1 MNPQKIKELEQ
12 KIGNLLYRQTVLY
25 NEIKLMESVL
35 DELKK
40 RNNLSSP
47 AENTVKTPT
56 EKPTERP
63 VEKPIERPTET
74 PAEKTTETPVITAPS
89 TPKPQFSLPTI
100 NRPKQPS
107 DLEKIIGESWINK
120 IGILIVIIGVAIG
133 AKYSIENELI
143 SPLTRIILGYMMGIG
158 LLGFGIKL
166 KPKFEDYSAV
176 LVSGSISI
184 FYFITYFAYSFYDLI
199 PQALAFVMMLI
210 FTVFAVFTAIKYN
223 RVVIAHIG
231 LIGAYAVPFL
241 LSSGSG
247 RVEIL
252 FSYMLIINLGI
263 LFISI
268 KRDWKTLHYS
278 AFFFTWLIYN
288 SWFINKFIGSDLQGY
303 EVLGL
308 GFATAFFLIFYGVSL
323 FNNIISKEKLDLIN
337 VVLILLN
344 SFIYFGFGYGIFNN
358 HPTLDIYLGLFT
370 LLNAAIHF
378 AVLYFIRAKKLADTP
393 LFYSSLGMVF
403 TFITIAIP
411 IQLNGSWVTL
421 LWIAQGTILFWLG
434 KTKNIP
440 IYEKISFPILGLS
453 FLSFLEDCY
462 SYYHPINLD
471 INAFWNINFL
481 TGILAI
487 LGYGFVVY
495 LSRKHPEPEI
505 EKHSPFN
512 SIKSFYLPALLILT
526 AYLTFRNEIAYFFDY
541 WYESSSIDME
551 DVTIVSIDGESSDY
565 NSSDNQYNYNINIF
579 KNIYLLVYSLIFF
592 GGMALL
598 NFHKFKNNVL
608 GISAIAIG
616 LLVLFAAQTF
626 GVGELGELRYAYI
639 NGGSNKYFDVSF
651 NYILIRYPLW
661 SSIAFALWAISKNAK
676 SIIENAKFHI
686 FLDAVIY
693 ISILNFL
700 SNELITF
707 MDIAGYQDVFKLG
720 LSILWS
726 VYSLLLVGLGI
737 YQKKKHLRIFALVLF
752 GITLAKL
759 FLYDIS
765 NLSTISKTVV
775 LIVLG
780 LLLLTISF
788 LYNKFKDDIGDETK
802 H

>member
-47 AENTVKTPT
+47 AENTVRTPAET
-56 EKPTERP
+56 P
-63 VEKPIERPTET
+63 VEKPIERPTEA

-199 PQALAFVMMLI
+199 PQALAFVTMLI
-210 FTVFAVFTAIKYN
+210 FTAFGVFTAIKYN

-247 RVEIL
+247 RVDIL

-278 AFFFTWLIYN
+278 AFFFTWLIYG
-288 SWFINKFIGSDLQGY
+288 SWFADKSFYSSLQGY
-303 EVLGL
+303 EALGI

-323 FNNIISKEKLDLIN
+323 FNNIISKEKLDKIN
-337 VVLILLN
+337 IILILLN
-344 SFIYFGFGYGIFNN
+344 SFIYFGFGYGIFNSN
-358 HPTLDIYLGLFT
+358 TKLDTYLGLFT
-370 LLNAAIHF
+370 LFNAVIHF
-378 AVLYFIRAKKLADTP
+378 VVLFFIKSKKLADST
-393 LFYSSLGMVF
+393 LFYSTLGMVF

-411 IQLNGSWVTL
+411 IQLDGSWVTL
-421 LWIAQGTILFWLG
+421 LWIAQGTILFWIG

-440 IYEKISFPILGLS
+440 IYEKISLPILGLS
-453 FLSFLEDCY
+453 FLSLLEDWSFY
-462 SYYHPINLD
+462 RYANNGD
-471 INAFWNINFL
+471 IQAFWNINFL

-495 LSRKHPEPEI
+495 LSRKHAETE
-505 EKHSPFN
+505 ENQKFSPFN
-512 SIKSFYLPALLILT
+512 AIKSFYLPALLVLT
-526 AYLTFRNEIAYFFDY
+526 AYLTFRNEIAYYFNY
-541 WYESSSIDME
+541 WLE
-551 DVTIVSIDGESSDY
+551 
-565 NSSDNQYNYNINIF
+565 NSSLKGKEISEIDDYSLYNYDINVF
-579 KNIYLLVYSLIFF
+579 KNIYLIAYSLVFF
-592 GGMALL
+592 GGLALL
-598 NFHKFKNNVL
+598 NFHKFKNKVL
-608 GISAIAIG
+608 GISAIVIG
-616 LLVLFAAQTF
+616 LLTLLSAQTF
-626 GVGELGELRYAYI
+626 GLEELGELRYAYI
-639 NGGSNKYFDVSF
+639 NGGSNEYFDVNF
-651 NYILIRYPLW
+651 NYILVRYLLW
-661 SSIAFALWAISKNAK
+661 GSVAFALWAIFKNAK
-676 SIIENAKFHI
+676 SIIENTKFHI
-686 FLDAVIY
+686 FLEMVIH

-700 SNELITF
+700 SNELVTW
-707 MDIAGYQDVFKLG
+707 MDIAGYQDIFKLG

-726 VYSLLLVGLGI
+726 VYSLLLVSLGI
-737 YQKKKHLRIFALVLF
+737 YKKKKYLRISALVLF
-752 GITLAKL
+752 GVTLAKL

-780 LLLLTISF
+780 LLLLIISF
-788 LYNKFKDDIGDETK
+788 LYNKFKDKIGDETK

>member
-1 MNPQKIKELEQ
+1 MDPQKINELEQ
-12 KIGNLLYRQTVLY
+12 RIGNLLYRQSVFY
-25 NEIKLMESVL
+25 KEIKQLENEL
-35 DELKK
+35 AELK
-40 RNNLSSP
+40 RQSNFSSVS
-47 AENTVKTPT
+47 AANTVKTPV

-63 VEKPIERPTET
+63 AEKPTERPTEA

-143 SPLTRIILGYMMGIG
+143 SPLTRIILGYLVGIG

-166 KPKFEDYSAV
+166 KPKFEGYSAV

-184 FYFITYFAYSFYDLI
+184 FYFITYFAYSFYNLI
-199 PQALAFVMMLI
+199 PQILAFAMMLI
-210 FTVFAVFTAIKYN
+210 FTVFTVFAAIKYN

-247 RVEIL
+247 RVDIL

-278 AFFFTWLIYN
+278 ALFFTWLIYG
-288 SWFINKFIGSDLQGY
+288 SWFADKSFYSSLQGY
-303 EVLGL
+303 EALGI

-323 FNNIISKEKLDLIN
+323 FNNIISKEKLDKIN
-337 VVLILLN
+337 IILILLN
-344 SFIYFGFGYGIFNN
+344 SFIYFGFGYGIFNSN
-358 HPTLDIYLGLFT
+358 TKLDTYLGLFT
-370 LLNAAIHF
+370 LFNAVIHF
-378 AVLYFIRAKKLADTP
+378 VVLFFIKSKKLADST
-393 LFYSSLGMVF
+393 LFYSTLGMVF

-411 IQLNGSWVTL
+411 IQLDGSWVTL
-421 LWIAQGTILFWLG
+421 LWIAQGTILFWIG

-440 IYEKISFPILGLS
+440 IYEKISLPILGLS
-453 FLSFLEDCY
+453 FLSLLEDWSFY
-462 SYYHPINLD
+462 RYANNGD
-471 INAFWNINFL
+471 IQAFWNINFL

-495 LSRKHPEPEI
+495 LSRKHAETE
-505 EKHSPFN
+505 ENQKFSPFN
-512 SIKSFYLPALLILT
+512 AIKSFYLPALLVLT
-526 AYLTFRNEIAYFFDY
+526 AYLTFRNEIAYYFNY
-541 WYESSSIDME
+541 WLE
-551 DVTIVSIDGESSDY
+551 
-565 NSSDNQYNYNINIF
+565 NSSLKGKEISEIDDYSLYNYDINVF
-579 KNIYLLVYSLIFF
+579 KNIYLLAYSLVFF
-592 GGMALL
+592 GELALL
-598 NFHKFKNNVL
+598 NFHKFKNKVL
-608 GISAIAIG
+608 GISAIVIG
-616 LLVLFAAQTF
+616 LLTLLSAQTF
-626 GVGELGELRYAYI
+626 GLEELGELRYAYI
-639 NGGSNKYFDVSF
+639 NGGSNEYFDVNF
-651 NYILIRYPLW
+651 NYILVRYLLW
-661 SSIAFALWAISKNAK
+661 GSVAFALWAIFKNAK

-686 FLDAVIY
+686 FLEMVIH

-700 SNELITF
+700 SNELVTW
-707 MDIAGYQDVFKLG
+707 MDIAGYQDIFKLG

-726 VYSLLLVGLGI
+726 VYSLLLVSLGI
-737 YQKKKHLRIFALVLF
+737 YKKKKYLRISALVLF
-752 GITLAKL
+752 GVTLAKL

-780 LLLLTISF
+780 LLLLIISF
-788 LYNKFKDDIGDETK
+788 LYNKFKDKISDETK

>member
-1 MNPQKIKELEQ
+1 MDPQKINELEQ
-12 KIGNLLYRQTVLY
+12 RIGNLLYRQSVFY
-25 NEIKLMESVL
+25 KEIKQLENEL
-35 DELKK
+35 AELK
-40 RNNLSSP
+40 RQSNFSSVS
-47 AENTVKTPT
+47 ATNTVKTPV

-63 VEKPIERPTET
+63 AEKPIERPTEA

-100 NRPKQPS
+100 NKPKQPS

-143 SPLTRIILGYMMGIG
+143 SPLTRIILGYLVGIG

-166 KPKFEDYSAV
+166 KPKFEGYSAV

-184 FYFITYFAYSFYDLI
+184 FYFITYFAYSFYNLI
-199 PQALAFVMMLI
+199 PQILAFAMMLI
-210 FTVFAVFTAIKYN
+210 FTVFTVFAAIKYN

-247 RVEIL
+247 RVDIL

-278 AFFFTWLIYN
+278 AFFFTWLIYG
-288 SWFINKFIGSDLQGY
+288 SWFADKSFYSSLQGY
-303 EVLGL
+303 EALGI

-323 FNNIISKEKLDLIN
+323 FNNIISKEKLDKIN
-337 VVLILLN
+337 IILILLN
-344 SFIYFGFGYGIFNN
+344 SFIYFGFGYGIFNSN
-358 HPTLDIYLGLFT
+358 TKLDTYLGLFT
-370 LLNAAIHF
+370 LFNAVIHF
-378 AVLYFIRAKKLADTP
+378 VVLFFIKSKKLADST
-393 LFYSSLGMVF
+393 LFYSTLGMVF

-411 IQLNGSWVTL
+411 IQLDGSWVTL
-421 LWIAQGTILFWLG
+421 LWIAQGTILFWIG

-440 IYEKISFPILGLS
+440 IYEKISLPILGLS
-453 FLSFLEDCY
+453 FLSLLEDWSFY
-462 SYYHPINLD
+462 RYANNGD
-471 INAFWNINFL
+471 IQAFWNINFL

-495 LSRKHPEPEI
+495 LSRKHAETE
-505 EKHSPFN
+505 ENQKFSPFN
-512 SIKSFYLPALLILT
+512 AIKSFYLPALLILT
-526 AYLTFRNEIAYFFDY
+526 AYLTFRNEIVYFFDY
-541 WYESSSIDME
+541 WYESTSLKGKEI
-551 DVTIVSIDGESSDY
+551 GETDEFSL
-565 NSSDNQYNYNINIF
+565 YNYDIEIF

-598 NFHKFKNNVL
+598 NFYKFKNNVL

-626 GVGELGELRYAYI
+626 GVGELGELRYSYI
-639 NGGSNKYFDVSF
+639 NGGSNKYFNVSF

-676 SIIENAKFHI
+676 SIIENIKFHI

>member
-47 AENTVKTPT
+47 AENTVRTPAET
-56 EKPTERP
+56 P
-63 VEKPIERPTET
+63 VEKPIERPTEA

-176 LVSGSISI
+176 LVSGAISI
-184 FYFITYFAYSFYDLI
+184 FYFITYFAYSFYGLI

-247 RVEIL
+247 RADIL

-288 SWFINKFIGSDLQGY
+288 SWFINKFISSDLQGY
-303 EVLGL
+303 EALGL

-411 IQLNGSWVTL
+411 IQLDGSWVTL
-421 LWIAQGTILFWLG
+421 LWIVQGTVLFWIG

-440 IYEKISFPILGLS
+440 IYEKISLPILGLS

-471 INAFWNINFL
+471 NNAFWNINFL

-487 LGYGFVVY
+487 LGYGFAVY

-512 SIKSFYLPALLILT
+512 TIKSFYLPALLILT
-526 AYLTFRNEIAYFFDY
+526 AYLTFRNEIVYFFDY
-541 WYESSSIDME
+541 WYESTSLKGKEISEID
-551 DVTIVSIDGESSDY
+551 DY
-565 NSSDNQYNYNINIF
+565 SLYNYDINVF
-579 KNIYLLVYSLIFF
+579 KNIYLIAYSLVFF
-592 GGMALL
+592 GGLALL
-598 NFHKFKNNVL
+598 NFHKFKNKVL
-608 GISAIAIG
+608 GISAIVIG
-616 LLVLFAAQTF
+616 LLTLLSAQTF
-626 GVGELGELRYAYI
+626 GLEELGELRYAYI
-639 NGGSNKYFDVSF
+639 NGGSNKYFDVNF
-651 NYILIRYPLW
+651 NYILVRYLLW
-661 SSIAFALWAISKNAK
+661 GSVAFALWAIFKNTK
-676 SIIENAKFHI
+676 SIIENTKLHI
-686 FLDAVIY
+686 FLEMVIH

-700 SNELITF
+700 SNELVTW
-707 MDIAGYQDVFKLG
+707 MDIAGYQDIFKLG

-726 VYSLLLVGLGI
+726 VYSLLLVSLGI
-737 YQKKKHLRIFALVLF
+737 YKKKKYLRISALVLF
-752 GITLAKL
+752 GVTLAKL

-780 LLLLTISF
+780 LLLLIISF
-788 LYNKFKDDIGDETK
+788 LYNKFKDKISDETK

>member
-1 MNPQKIKELEQ
+1 MDPQKINELEQ
-12 KIGNLLYRQTVLY
+12 RIGNLLYRQSVFY
-25 NEIKLMESVL
+25 KEIKQLENEL
-35 DELKK
+35 AELK
-40 RNNLSSP
+40 RQSNFSSVS
-47 AENTVKTPT
+47 AANTVKTPV

-63 VEKPIERPTET
+63 AEKPTERPTEA

-143 SPLTRIILGYMMGIG
+143 SPLTRIILGYLVGIG

-166 KPKFEDYSAV
+166 KPKFEGYSAV

-184 FYFITYFAYSFYDLI
+184 FYFITYFAYSFYNLI
-199 PQALAFVMMLI
+199 PQILAFAMMLI
-210 FTVFAVFTAIKYN
+210 FTVFTVFAAIKYN

-247 RVEIL
+247 RVDIL

-278 AFFFTWLIYN
+278 AFFFTWLIYG
-288 SWFINKFIGSDLQGY
+288 SWFADKSFYSSLQGY
-303 EVLGL
+303 EALGI

-323 FNNIISKEKLDLIN
+323 FNNIISKEKLDKIN
-337 VVLILLN
+337 IILILLN
-344 SFIYFGFGYGIFNN
+344 SFIYFGFGYGIFNSN
-358 HPTLDIYLGLFT
+358 TKLDTYLGLFT
-370 LLNAAIHF
+370 LFNAVIHF
-378 AVLYFIRAKKLADTP
+378 VVLFFIKSKKLADST
-393 LFYSSLGMVF
+393 LFYSTLGMVF

-411 IQLNGSWVTL
+411 IQLDGSWVTL
-421 LWIAQGTILFWLG
+421 LWIAQGIILFWIG

-440 IYEKISFPILGLS
+440 IYEKISLPILGLS
-453 FLSFLEDCY
+453 FLSLLEDW
-462 SYYHPINLD
+462 SFYHYVNNLD
-471 INAFWNINFL
+471 IHAFWNINFL

-495 LSRKHPEPEI
+495 LSRKHAETE
-505 EKHSPFN
+505 ENQKFSPFN
-512 SIKSFYLPALLILT
+512 AIKSFYLPALLVLT
-526 AYLTFRNEIAYFFDY
+526 AYLTFRNEIAYYFNY
-541 WYESSSIDME
+541 WLE
-551 DVTIVSIDGESSDY
+551 
-565 NSSDNQYNYNINIF
+565 NSSLKGKEISEIDDYSLYNYDINIF
-579 KNIYLLVYSLIFF
+579 KNIYLLAYSLVFF
-592 GGMALL
+592 GELALL
-598 NFHKFKNNVL
+598 NFHKFKNKVL
-608 GISAIAIG
+608 GISAIVIG
-616 LLVLFAAQTF
+616 LLTLLSAQTF
-626 GVGELGELRYAYI
+626 GLEELGELRYAYI
-639 NGGSNKYFDVSF
+639 NGGSNEYFDVNF
-651 NYILIRYPLW
+651 NYILVRYLLW
-661 SSIAFALWAISKNAK
+661 GSVAFALWAIFKNTK
-676 SIIENAKFHI
+676 SIIENIKFHI
-686 FLDAVIY
+686 FLEMVIH

-700 SNELITF
+700 SNELVTW
-707 MDIAGYQDVFKLG
+707 MDIAGYQDIFKLG

-726 VYSLLLVGLGI
+726 VYSLLLVSLGI
-737 YQKKKHLRIFALVLF
+737 YKKKKYLRISALVLF
-752 GITLAKL
+752 GVTLAKL

-780 LLLLTISF
+780 LLLLIISF
-788 LYNKFKDDIGDETK
+788 LYNKFKDKIGDETK

>member
-1 MNPQKIKELEQ
+1 MDPQKINELEQ
-12 KIGNLLYRQTVLY
+12 RIGNLLYRQSVFY
-25 NEIKLMESVL
+25 KEIKQLENEL
-35 DELKK
+35 AELK
-40 RNNLSSP
+40 RQSNFSSVS
-47 AENTVKTPT
+47 AVNTVKTPA
-56 EKPTERP
+56 
-63 VEKPIERPTET
+63 EKPIERPTEA

-143 SPLTRIILGYMMGIG
+143 SPLTRIILGYMVGIG

-166 KPKFEDYSAV
+166 KPKFEGYSAV

-184 FYFITYFAYSFYDLI
+184 FYFITYFAYSFYNLI
-199 PQALAFVMMLI
+199 PQILAFAMMLI
-210 FTVFAVFTAIKYN
+210 FTVFTVFAAIKYN

-247 RVEIL
+247 RVDIL

-278 AFFFTWLIYN
+278 AFFFTWLIYG
-288 SWFINKFIGSDLQGY
+288 SWFADKSFYSSLQGY
-303 EVLGL
+303 EALGI

-323 FNNIISKEKLDLIN
+323 FNNIISKEKLDKIN
-337 VVLILLN
+337 IILILLN
-344 SFIYFGFGYGIFNN
+344 SFIYFGFGYGIFNSN
-358 HPTLDIYLGLFT
+358 TKLDTYLGLFT
-370 LLNAAIHF
+370 LFNAVIHF
-378 AVLYFIRAKKLADTP
+378 VVLFFIKSKKLADST
-393 LFYSSLGMVF
+393 LFYSTLGMVF

-411 IQLNGSWVTL
+411 IQLDGSWVTL
-421 LWIAQGTILFWLG
+421 LWIAQGTILFWIG

-440 IYEKISFPILGLS
+440 IYEKISLPILGLS
-453 FLSFLEDCY
+453 FLSLLEDWSFY
-462 SYYHPINLD
+462 RYANNGD
-471 INAFWNINFL
+471 IQAFWNINFL

-495 LSRKHPEPEI
+495 LSRKHAETE
-505 EKHSPFN
+505 ENQKFSPFN
-512 SIKSFYLPALLILT
+512 AIKSFYLPALLVLT
-526 AYLTFRNEIAYFFDY
+526 AYLTFRNEIAYYFNY
-541 WYESSSIDME
+541 WLE
-551 DVTIVSIDGESSDY
+551 
-565 NSSDNQYNYNINIF
+565 NSSLKGKEISEIDEYSLYNYDINVF
-579 KNIYLLVYSLIFF
+579 KNIYLIAYSLVFF
-592 GGMALL
+592 GGLALL
-598 NFHKFKNNVL
+598 NFHKFKNKVL
-608 GISAIAIG
+608 GISAIVIG
-616 LLVLFAAQTF
+616 LLTLLSAQTF
-626 GVGELGELRYAYI
+626 GLEELGELRYAYI
-639 NGGSNKYFDVSF
+639 NGGSNEYFDVNF
-651 NYILIRYPLW
+651 NYILVRYLLW
-661 SSIAFALWAISKNAK
+661 GSVAFALWAIFKNTK
-676 SIIENAKFHI
+676 SIIENTKFHI
-686 FLDAVIY
+686 FLEMVIH

-700 SNELITF
+700 SNELVTW
-707 MDIAGYQDVFKLG
+707 MDIAGYQDIFKLG

-726 VYSLLLVGLGI
+726 VYSLLLVSLGI
-737 YQKKKHLRIFALVLF
+737 YKKKKYLRISALVLF
-752 GITLAKL
+752 GVTLAKL

-780 LLLLTISF
+780 LLLLIISF
-788 LYNKFKDDIGDETK
+788 LYNKFKDKISDETK

>member
-1 MNPQKIKELEQ
+1 MDPQKINELEQ
-12 KIGNLLYRQTVLY
+12 RIGNLLYRQSVFY
-25 NEIKLMESVL
+25 KEIKQLENEL
-35 DELKK
+35 AELK
-40 RNNLSSP
+40 RQSNFSSVS
-47 AENTVKTPT
+47 ATNTVKTPA
-56 EKPTERP
+56 
-63 VEKPIERPTET
+63 EKPIERPTET

-143 SPLTRIILGYMMGIG
+143 SPLTRIILGYLMGIG

-166 KPKFEDYSAV
+166 KPKFEGYSAV
-176 LVSGSISI
+176 LVSGAISI

-210 FTVFAVFTAIKYN
+210 FTAFGVFTAIKYK

-247 RVEIL
+247 RVDIL

-268 KRDWKTLHYS
+268 KKDWKTLHYS
-278 AFFFTWLIYN
+278 AFFFTWLIYG
-288 SWFINKFIGSDLQGY
+288 SWFADKSFYSSLQGY
-303 EVLGL
+303 EALGI

-323 FNNIISKEKLDLIN
+323 FNNIISKEKLDKIN
-337 VVLILLN
+337 IILILLN
-344 SFIYFGFGYGIFNN
+344 SFIYFGFGYGIFNSN
-358 HPTLDIYLGLFT
+358 TKLDTYLGLFT
-370 LLNAAIHF
+370 LFNAVIHF
-378 AVLYFIRAKKLADTP
+378 VVLFFIKSKKLADST
-393 LFYSSLGMVF
+393 LFYSTLGMVF

-411 IQLNGSWVTL
+411 IQLDGSWVTL
-421 LWIAQGTILFWLG
+421 LWIAQGTILFWIG

-440 IYEKISFPILGLS
+440 IYEKISLPILGLS
-453 FLSFLEDCY
+453 FLSLLEDWSFY
-462 SYYHPINLD
+462 RYANNGD
-471 INAFWNINFL
+471 IQAFWNINFL

-495 LSRKHPEPEI
+495 LSRKHAETE
-505 EKHSPFN
+505 ENQKFSPFN
-512 SIKSFYLPALLILT
+512 AIKSFYLPALLVLT
-526 AYLTFRNEIAYFFDY
+526 AYITFRNEIAYYFNY
-541 WYESSSIDME
+541 WLE
-551 DVTIVSIDGESSDY
+551 
-565 NSSDNQYNYNINIF
+565 NSSLKGKEISEIDDYSLYNYDINVF
-579 KNIYLLVYSLIFF
+579 KNIYLIAYSLVFF
-592 GGMALL
+592 GGLALL
-598 NFHKFKNNVL
+598 NFHKFKNKVL
-608 GISAIAIG
+608 GISAIVIG
-616 LLVLFAAQTF
+616 LLTLLSAQTF
-626 GVGELGELRYAYI
+626 GLEELGELRYAYI
-639 NGGSNKYFDVSF
+639 NGGSNEYFDVNF
-651 NYILIRYPLW
+651 NYILVRYLLW
-661 SSIAFALWAISKNAK
+661 GSVAFALWAIFKNTK
-676 SIIENAKFHI
+676 SIIENTKFHI
-686 FLDAVIY
+686 FLEMVIH

-700 SNELITF
+700 SNELVTW
-707 MDIAGYQDVFKLG
+707 MDIAGYQDIFKLG

-726 VYSLLLVGLGI
+726 VYSLLLVSLGI
-737 YQKKKHLRIFALVLF
+737 YKKKKYLRISALVLF
-752 GITLAKL
+752 GVTLAKL

-780 LLLLTISF
+780 LLLLIISF
-788 LYNKFKDDIGDETK
+788 LYNKFKDKISDETK

>member
-1 MNPQKIKELEQ
+1 MDPQKINELEQ
-12 KIGNLLYRQTVLY
+12 RIGNLLYRQSVFY
-25 NEIKLMESVL
+25 KEIKQLENEL
-35 DELKK
+35 AELK
-40 RNNLSSP
+40 RQSNFSSVS
-47 AENTVKTPT
+47 ATNTVKTPA

-143 SPLTRIILGYMMGIG
+143 SPLTRIILGYLVGIG

-166 KPKFEDYSAV
+166 KPKFEGYSAV

-184 FYFITYFAYSFYDLI
+184 FYFITYFAYSFYNLI
-199 PQALAFVMMLI
+199 PQILAFVMMLI
-210 FTVFAVFTAIKYN
+210 FTVFTVFAAIKYN

-247 RVEIL
+247 RVDIL

-278 AFFFTWLIYN
+278 AFFFTWLIYG
-288 SWFINKFIGSDLQGY
+288 SWFADKSFYSSLQGY
-303 EVLGL
+303 EALGI

-323 FNNIISKEKLDLIN
+323 FNNIISKEKLDKIN
-337 VVLILLN
+337 IILILLN
-344 SFIYFGFGYGIFNN
+344 SFIYFGFGYGIFNSN
-358 HPTLDIYLGLFT
+358 TKLDTYLGLFT
-370 LLNAAIHF
+370 LFNAVIHF
-378 AVLYFIRAKKLADTP
+378 VVLFFIKSKKLADST
-393 LFYSSLGMVF
+393 LFYSTLGMVF

-411 IQLNGSWVTL
+411 IQLDGSWVTL
-421 LWIAQGTILFWLG
+421 LWIAQGTILFWIG

-440 IYEKISFPILGLS
+440 IYEKISLPILGLS
-453 FLSFLEDCY
+453 FLSLLEDWSFY
-462 SYYHPINLD
+462 RYANNGD
-471 INAFWNINFL
+471 IQAFWNINFL

-495 LSRKHPEPEI
+495 LSRNHAETEENQKF
-505 EKHSPFN
+505 SPFN
-512 SIKSFYLPALLILT
+512 AIKSFYLPALLILT
-526 AYLTFRNEIAYFFDY
+526 AYLTFRNEIACYFNY
-541 WYESSSIDME
+541 WLE
-551 DVTIVSIDGESSDY
+551 
-565 NSSDNQYNYNINIF
+565 NSSLKGKEISEIDEYSLYNYDINVF
-579 KNIYLLVYSLIFF
+579 KNIYLLAYSLVFF

-598 NFHKFKNNVL
+598 NFHKFKNKVL
-608 GISAIAIG
+608 GISAIVIG
-616 LLVLFAAQTF
+616 LLTLLSAQTF
-626 GVGELGELRYAYI
+626 GLEELGELRYAYI
-639 NGGSNKYFDVSF
+639 NGGSNEYFDVNF
-651 NYILIRYPLW
+651 NYILVRYLLW
-661 SSIAFALWAISKNAK
+661 GSVAFALWAIFKNTK
-676 SIIENAKFHI
+676 SIIENIKFHI
-686 FLDAVIY
+686 FLEMVIH

-700 SNELITF
+700 SNELVTW
-707 MDIAGYQDVFKLG
+707 MDIAGYQDIFKLG

-726 VYSLLLVGLGI
+726 VYSLLLVSLGI
-737 YQKKKHLRIFALVLF
+737 YKKKKYLRISALVLF
-752 GITLAKL
+752 GVTLAKL

-780 LLLLTISF
+780 LLLLIISF
-788 LYNKFKDDIGDETK
+788 LYNKFKDKIGDETK

>member
-1 MNPQKIKELEQ
+1 MNPQKINELEQ

-40 RNNLSSP
+40 QNNLSSP
-47 AENTVKTPT
+47 TANTVKTPV
-56 EKPTERP
+56 EKP
-63 VEKPIERPTET
+63 VEKPTET
-74 PAEKTTETPVITAPS
+74 PAEKPTEKPVITAP
-89 TPKPQFSLPTI
+89 TAPKPQFPAPKTNL
-100 NRPKQPS
+100 PKQPS

-120 IGILIVIIGVAIG
+120 IGILIVVIGVAIG

-143 SPLTRIILGYMMGIG
+143 SPLTRIILGYLVGIG

-166 KPKFEDYSAV
+166 KPKFEGYSAV
-176 LVSGSISI
+176 LVSGAISI

-210 FTVFAVFTAIKYN
+210 FTAFTVFTAIKYN

-247 RVEIL
+247 RVDIL

-268 KRDWKTLHYS
+268 KKDWKSLHYS
-278 AFFFTWLIYN
+278 AFFFTWMIYG
-288 SWFINKFIGSDLQGY
+288 SWFADKSFDSGLQGY
-303 EVLGL
+303 EALGI
-308 GFATAFFLIFYGVSL
+308 GFATAFFLVFYGVSL
-323 FNNIISKEKLDLIN
+323 FNNIISKEKLDKVNII
-337 VVLILLN
+337 LILLN
-344 SFIYFGFGYGIFNN
+344 SFIYFGFGFGIFNG
-358 HPTLDIYLGLFT
+358 HSILDSYLGLFT
-370 LLNAAIHF
+370 LFNAAIHF
-378 AVLYFIRAKKLADTP
+378 AVLFFIKSKKLADST
-393 LFYSSLGMVF
+393 LFYSTLAMVF

-411 IQLNGSWVTL
+411 IQLDGNWVTL
-421 LWIAQGTILFWLG
+421 MWTAQGTILFWLG
-434 KTKNIP
+434 KTKKIS
-440 IYEKISFPILGLS
+440 IYEKISLPILGLA
-453 FLSFLEDCY
+453 FLSFLEDWSRY
-462 SYYHPINLD
+462 RYAVDLD
-471 INAFWNINFL
+471 IHAFWNINFL
-481 TGILAI
+481 TGVFAV
-487 LGYGFVVY
+487 LGYGFTVY
-495 LSRKHPEPEI
+495 LSIKHPDAEI
-505 EKHSPFN
+505 EKNSPFN
-512 SIKSFYLPALLILT
+512 TIKSFYLPVLLVLT
-526 AYLTFRNEIAYFFDY
+526 AYLTFRNEIVYFFDY
-541 WYESSSIDME
+541 WYESTSLKGKEI
-551 DVTIVSIDGESSDY
+551 GETDEFSL
-565 NSSDNQYNYNINIF
+565 YNYDIEIF

-598 NFHKFKNNVL
+598 NFYKFKNNVL

-626 GVGELGELRYAYI
+626 GVGELGELRYSYI

-661 SSIAFALWAISKNAK
+661 SSIAFTLWAIFKNAK
-676 SIIENAKFHI
+676 TQLENTKFHI
-686 FLDAVIY
+686 FLEVVIH

-700 SNELITF
+700 SNELVTW
-707 MDIAGYQDVFKLG
+707 MDLAGYQDVFKLG

-737 YQKKKHLRIFALVLF
+737 FQKKKHLRIFALVLF

-765 NLSTISKTVV
+765 NLSTISKTIV
-775 LIVLG
+775 LIILG
-780 LLLLTISF
+780 LLLLIISF
-788 LYNKFKDDIGDETK
+788 LYNKFKDKIGDETK
-802 H
+802 N

>member
-1 MNPQKIKELEQ
+1 MDPQKINELEQ
-12 KIGNLLYRQTVLY
+12 RIGNLLYRQSVFY
-25 NEIKLMESVL
+25 KEIKQLENEL
-35 DELKK
+35 AELK
-40 RNNLSSP
+40 RQSNFSSVS
-47 AENTVKTPT
+47 AANTVKTPV

-63 VEKPIERPTET
+63 AEKPTERPTEA

-143 SPLTRIILGYMMGIG
+143 SPLTRIILGYLVGIG

-166 KPKFEDYSAV
+166 KPKFEGYSAV

-184 FYFITYFAYSFYDLI
+184 FYFITYFAYSFYNLI
-199 PQALAFVMMLI
+199 PQILAFVIMLI
-210 FTVFAVFTAIKYN
+210 FTVFTVFAAIKYN

-247 RVEIL
+247 RVDIL

-278 AFFFTWLIYN
+278 AFFFTWLIYG
-288 SWFINKFIGSDLQGY
+288 SWFADKSFYSSLQGY
-303 EVLGL
+303 EALGI

-323 FNNIISKEKLDLIN
+323 FNNIISKEKLDKIN
-337 VVLILLN
+337 IILILLN
-344 SFIYFGFGYGIFNN
+344 SFIYFGFGYGIFNSN
-358 HPTLDIYLGLFT
+358 TKLDTYLGLFT
-370 LLNAAIHF
+370 LFNAVIHF
-378 AVLYFIRAKKLADTP
+378 VVLFFIKSKKLADST
-393 LFYSSLGMVF
+393 LFYSTLGMVF

-411 IQLNGSWVTL
+411 IQLDGSCVTL
-421 LWIAQGTILFWLG
+421 LWIAQVTILFWIG

-440 IYEKISFPILGLS
+440 IYEKISLPILGLS
-453 FLSFLEDCY
+453 FLSLLEDWSFY
-462 SYYHPINLD
+462 RYANNGD
-471 INAFWNINFL
+471 IQAFWNINFL

-495 LSRKHPEPEI
+495 LSRKHAETE
-505 EKHSPFN
+505 ENQKFSPFN
-512 SIKSFYLPALLILT
+512 AIKSFYLPALLVLT
-526 AYLTFRNEIAYFFDY
+526 AYLTFRNEIAYYFNY
-541 WYESSSIDME
+541 WYESSSLKGKEISEID
-551 DVTIVSIDGESSDY
+551 DY
-565 NSSDNQYNYNINIF
+565 SLYNYDINVF
-579 KNIYLLVYSLIFF
+579 KNIYLIAYSLVFF
-592 GGMALL
+592 GGLALL
-598 NFHKFKNNVL
+598 NFHKFKNKVL
-608 GISAIAIG
+608 GISAIVIG
-616 LLVLFAAQTF
+616 LLTLLSAQTF
-626 GVGELGELRYAYI
+626 GLEELGELRYAYI
-639 NGGSNKYFDVSF
+639 NGGSNEYFDVNF
-651 NYILIRYPLW
+651 NYILVRYLLW
-661 SSIAFALWAISKNAK
+661 GSVAFALWAIFKNTK
-676 SIIENAKFHI
+676 SIIENTKFHI
-686 FLDAVIY
+686 FLEMVIH

-700 SNELITF
+700 SNELVTW
-707 MDIAGYQDVFKLG
+707 MDIAGYQDIFKLG

-726 VYSLLLVGLGI
+726 VYSLLLVSLGI
-737 YQKKKHLRIFALVLF
+737 YKKKKYLRISALVLF
-752 GITLAKL
+752 GVTLAKL

-780 LLLLTISF
+780 LLLLIISF
-788 LYNKFKDDIGDETK
+788 LYNKFKDKIGDETK

>member
-1 MNPQKIKELEQ
+1 MDPQKINELEQ
-12 KIGNLLYRQTVLY
+12 RIGNLLYRQSVFY
-25 NEIKLMESVL
+25 KEIKQLENEL
-35 DELKK
+35 AELK
-40 RNNLSSP
+40 RQSNFSSVS
-47 AENTVKTPT
+47 ATNTVKTPV

-63 VEKPIERPTET
+63 AEKPIERPTEA

-143 SPLTRIILGYMMGIG
+143 SPLTRIILGYLVGIG

-166 KPKFEDYSAV
+166 KPKFEGYSAV

-184 FYFITYFAYSFYDLI
+184 FYFITYFAYSFYNLI
-199 PQALAFVMMLI
+199 PQVLAFAMMLI
-210 FTVFAVFTAIKYN
+210 FTVFTVFAAIKYN

-247 RVEIL
+247 RVDIL

-278 AFFFTWLIYN
+278 AFFFTWLIYG
-288 SWFINKFIGSDLQGY
+288 SWFADKSFYSSLQGY
-303 EVLGL
+303 EALGT

-323 FNNIISKEKLDLIN
+323 FNNIISKEKLDKIN
-337 VVLILLN
+337 IILILLN
-344 SFIYFGFGYGIFNN
+344 SFIYFGFGYGIFNSN
-358 HPTLDIYLGLFT
+358 TKLDTYLGLFT
-370 LLNAAIHF
+370 LFNAVIHF
-378 AVLYFIRAKKLADTP
+378 VVLFFIKSKKLADST
-393 LFYSSLGMVF
+393 LFYSTLGMVF

-411 IQLNGSWVTL
+411 IQLDGSWVTL
-421 LWIAQGTILFWLG
+421 LWIAQGTILFWIG

-440 IYEKISFPILGLS
+440 IYEKISLPILGLS
-453 FLSFLEDCY
+453 FLSLLEDWSFY
-462 SYYHPINLD
+462 RYANNGD
-471 INAFWNINFL
+471 IQAFWNINFL

-495 LSRKHPEPEI
+495 LSRKHAETE
-505 EKHSPFN
+505 ENQKFSPFN
-512 SIKSFYLPALLILT
+512 AIKSFYLPALLILT
-526 AYLTFRNEIAYFFDY
+526 AYLTFRNEIAYYFNY
-541 WYESSSIDME
+541 WLE
-551 DVTIVSIDGESSDY
+551 
-565 NSSDNQYNYNINIF
+565 NSSLKGKEISEIDDYSLYNYDINVF
-579 KNIYLLVYSLIFF
+579 KNIYLIAYSLVFF
-592 GGMALL
+592 GGLALL
-598 NFHKFKNNVL
+598 NFHKFKNKVL
-608 GISAIAIG
+608 GISAIVIG
-616 LLVLFAAQTF
+616 LLTLLSAQTF
-626 GVGELGELRYAYI
+626 GLEELGELRYAYI
-639 NGGSNKYFDVSF
+639 NGGSNEYFDVNF
-651 NYILIRYPLW
+651 NYILVRYLLW
-661 SSIAFALWAISKNAK
+661 GSVAFALWAIFKNTK

-686 FLDAVIY
+686 FLEMVIH

-700 SNELITF
+700 SNELVTW
-707 MDIAGYQDVFKLG
+707 MDIAGYQDIFKLG

-737 YQKKKHLRIFALVLF
+737 YKKKKYLRISALVLF
-752 GITLAKL
+752 GVTLAKL

-780 LLLLTISF
+780 LLLLIISF
-788 LYNKFKDDIGDETK
+788 LYNKFKDKIGDETK

>member
-1 MNPQKIKELEQ
+1 MDPQKINELEQ
-12 KIGNLLYRQTVLY
+12 RIGNLLYRQSVFY
-25 NEIKLMESVL
+25 KEIKQLENEL
-35 DELKK
+35 AELK
-40 RNNLSSP
+40 RQSNFSSVS
-47 AENTVKTPT
+47 AANTVKTPV

-63 VEKPIERPTET
+63 AEKPTERPTEA

-143 SPLTRIILGYMMGIG
+143 SPLTRIILGYLVGIG

-166 KPKFEDYSAV
+166 KPKFEGYSAV

-184 FYFITYFAYSFYDLI
+184 FYFITYFAYSFYNLI
-199 PQALAFVMMLI
+199 PQVLAFVMMLI
-210 FTVFAVFTAIKYN
+210 FTVFTVFAAIKYN

-247 RVEIL
+247 RVDIL

-278 AFFFTWLIYN
+278 AFFFTWLIYG
-288 SWFINKFIGSDLQGY
+288 SWFADKSFYSSLQGY
-303 EVLGL
+303 EALGI

-323 FNNIISKEKLDLIN
+323 FNNIISKEKLDKIN
-337 VVLILLN
+337 IILILLN
-344 SFIYFGFGYGIFNN
+344 SFIYFGFGYGIFNSN
-358 HPTLDIYLGLFT
+358 TKLDTYLGLFT
-370 LLNAAIHF
+370 LFNAVIHF
-378 AVLYFIRAKKLADTP
+378 VVLFFIKSKKLADST
-393 LFYSSLGMVF
+393 LFYSTLGMVF

-411 IQLNGSWVTL
+411 IQLDGSWVTL
-421 LWIAQGTILFWLG
+421 LWIAQGTILFWIG

-440 IYEKISFPILGLS
+440 IYEKISLPILGLS
-453 FLSFLEDCY
+453 FFSLLEDWRF
-462 SYYHPINLD
+462 YHYVNNLD
-471 INAFWNINFL
+471 VHAFWNINFL

-487 LGYGFVVY
+487 LGYGFVVS
-495 LSRKHPEPEI
+495 LSRKHAETE
-505 EKHSPFN
+505 ENQKFSPFN
-512 SIKSFYLPALLILT
+512 AIKSFYLPALLVLT
-526 AYLTFRNEIAYFFDY
+526 AYLTFRNEIAYYFNY
-541 WYESSSIDME
+541 WLE
-551 DVTIVSIDGESSDY
+551 
-565 NSSDNQYNYNINIF
+565 NSSLKGKEISEIDDYSLYNYDINVF
-579 KNIYLLVYSLIFF
+579 KNIYLIAYSLVFF
-592 GGMALL
+592 GGLALL
-598 NFHKFKNNVL
+598 NFHKFKNKVL
-608 GISAIAIG
+608 GISAIVIG
-616 LLVLFAAQTF
+616 LLTLLSAQTF
-626 GVGELGELRYAYI
+626 GLEELGELRYAYI
-639 NGGSNKYFDVSF
+639 NGGSNEYFDVNF
-651 NYILIRYPLW
+651 NYILVRYLLW
-661 SSIAFALWAISKNAK
+661 GSVAFALWAIFKNTK
-676 SIIENAKFHI
+676 SIIENTKFHI
-686 FLDAVIY
+686 FLEMVIH

-700 SNELITF
+700 SNELVTW
-707 MDIAGYQDVFKLG
+707 MDIAGYQDIFKLG

-726 VYSLLLVGLGI
+726 VYSLLLVSLGI
-737 YQKKKHLRIFALVLF
+737 YKKKKYLRISALVLF
-752 GITLAKL
+752 GVTLAKL

-765 NLSTISKTVV
+765 NLSTISKTIV

-780 LLLLTISF
+780 LLLLIISF
-788 LYNKFKDDIGDETK
+788 LYNKFKDKIGDETK

>member
-1 MNPQKIKELEQ
+1 MDPQKINELEQ
-12 KIGNLLYRQTVLY
+12 RIGNLLYRQSVFY
-25 NEIKLMESVL
+25 KEIKQLENEL
-35 DELKK
+35 AELK
-40 RNNLSSP
+40 RQSNFSSVS
-47 AENTVKTPT
+47 AANTVKTPA

-143 SPLTRIILGYMMGIG
+143 SPLTRIILGYLVGIG

-166 KPKFEDYSAV
+166 KPKFEGYSAV

-184 FYFITYFAYSFYDLI
+184 FYFITYFAYSFYNLI
-199 PQALAFVMMLI
+199 PQILAFAMMLI
-210 FTVFAVFTAIKYN
+210 FTVFTVFAAIKYN

-247 RVEIL
+247 RVDIL

-278 AFFFTWLIYN
+278 AFFFTWLIYG
-288 SWFINKFIGSDLQGY
+288 SWFADKSFYSSLQGY
-303 EVLGL
+303 EALGI

-323 FNNIISKEKLDLIN
+323 FNNIISKEKLDKIN
-337 VVLILLN
+337 IILILLN
-344 SFIYFGFGYGIFNN
+344 SFIYFGFGYGIFNSN
-358 HPTLDIYLGLFT
+358 TKLDTYLGLFT
-370 LLNAAIHF
+370 LFNAVIHF
-378 AVLYFIRAKKLADTP
+378 VVLFFIKSKKLADST
-393 LFYSSLGMVF
+393 LFYSTLGMVF

-411 IQLNGSWVTL
+411 IQLDGSWVTL
-421 LWIAQGTILFWLG
+421 LWIAQGTILFWIG

-440 IYEKISFPILGLS
+440 IYEKISLPILGLS
-453 FLSFLEDCY
+453 FLSLLEDWSFY
-462 SYYHPINLD
+462 RYANNGD
-471 INAFWNINFL
+471 IQAFWNINFL

-495 LSRKHPEPEI
+495 LSRKHDETE
-505 EKHSPFN
+505 ENQKFSPFN
-512 SIKSFYLPALLILT
+512 AIKSFYLPALLVLT
-526 AYLTFRNEIAYFFDY
+526 AYLTFRNEIAYYFNY
-541 WYESSSIDME
+541 WLE
-551 DVTIVSIDGESSDY
+551 
-565 NSSDNQYNYNINIF
+565 NSSLKGKEISEIDEYSLYNYDINVF
-579 KNIYLLVYSLIFF
+579 KNIYLIAYSLVFF
-592 GGMALL
+592 GGLALL
-598 NFHKFKNNVL
+598 NFHKFKNKVL
-608 GISAIAIG
+608 GISAIVIG
-616 LLVLFAAQTF
+616 LLTLLSAQTF
-626 GVGELGELRYAYI
+626 GLEELGELRYAYI
-639 NGGSNKYFDVSF
+639 NGGSNEYFDVNF
-651 NYILIRYPLW
+651 NYILVRYLLW
-661 SSIAFALWAISKNAK
+661 GSVAFALWAIFKNTK
-676 SIIENAKFHI
+676 SIIENTKFHI
-686 FLDAVIY
+686 FLEMVIH

-700 SNELITF
+700 SNELVTW
-707 MDIAGYQDVFKLG
+707 MDIAGYQDIFKLG

-726 VYSLLLVGLGI
+726 VYSLLLVSLGI
-737 YQKKKHLRIFALVLF
+737 YQKKKYLRISALVLF
-752 GITLAKL
+752 GVTLAKL

-780 LLLLTISF
+780 LLLLIISF
-788 LYNKFKDDIGDETK
+788 LYNKFKDKISDETK

>member
-1 MNPQKIKELEQ
+1 MDPQKINELEQ
-12 KIGNLLYRQTVLY
+12 RIGNLLYRQSVFY
-25 NEIKLMESVL
+25 KEIKQLENEL
-35 DELKK
+35 AELK
-40 RNNLSSP
+40 RQSNFSSVS
-47 AENTVKTPT
+47 ATNTVKTPV

-63 VEKPIERPTET
+63 AEKPIERPTEA
-74 PAEKTTETPVITAPS
+74 PSEKTTETPVITAPS

-143 SPLTRIILGYMMGIG
+143 SPLTRIILGYLVGIG

-166 KPKFEDYSAV
+166 KPKFEGYSAV

-184 FYFITYFAYSFYDLI
+184 FYFITYFAYSFYNLI
-199 PQALAFVMMLI
+199 PQVLAFAMMLI
-210 FTVFAVFTAIKYN
+210 FTVFTVFAAIKYN

-247 RVEIL
+247 RVDIL

-278 AFFFTWLIYN
+278 AFFFTWLIYG
-288 SWFINKFIGSDLQGY
+288 SWFADKSFYSSLQGY
-303 EVLGL
+303 EALGI

-323 FNNIISKEKLDLIN
+323 FNNFISKEKLDKIN
-337 VVLILLN
+337 IILILLN
-344 SFIYFGFGYGIFNN
+344 SFIYFGFGYGIFNSN
-358 HPTLDIYLGLFT
+358 TKLDTYLGLFT
-370 LLNAAIHF
+370 LFNAVIHF
-378 AVLYFIRAKKLADTP
+378 VVLFFIKSKKLADST
-393 LFYSSLGMVF
+393 LFYSTLGMVF

-411 IQLNGSWVTL
+411 IQLDGSWVTL
-421 LWIAQGTILFWLG
+421 LWIAQGTILFWIG

-440 IYEKISFPILGLS
+440 IYEKISLPILGLS
-453 FLSFLEDCY
+453 FLSLLEDWRF
-462 SYYHPINLD
+462 YHYVNDLD
-471 INAFWNINFL
+471 VYAFWNINFL

-495 LSRKHPEPEI
+495 LSRKHTETE
-505 EKHSPFN
+505 ENQKFSPFN
-512 SIKSFYLPALLILT
+512 AIKSFYLPALLILT
-526 AYLTFRNEIAYFFDY
+526 VYLTFRNEIAYYFDY
-541 WYESSSIDME
+541 WLE
-551 DVTIVSIDGESSDY
+551 
-565 NSSDNQYNYNINIF
+565 NSSLKGKEISEIDEYSLYNYDINVF
-579 KNIYLLVYSLIFF
+579 KNIYLLAYSLVFF

-598 NFHKFKNNVL
+598 NFHKFKNKVL
-608 GISAIAIG
+608 GISAIVIG
-616 LLVLFAAQTF
+616 LLTLLSAQTF
-626 GVGELGELRYAYI
+626 GLEELGELRYAYI
-639 NGGSNKYFDVSF
+639 NGGSNKYFDINF
-651 NYILIRYPLW
+651 NYILVRYLLW
-661 SSIAFALWAISKNAK
+661 GAIGFTLWAIFKNAK

-686 FLDAVIY
+686 FLEMVIH

-700 SNELITF
+700 SNELVTW
-707 MDIAGYQDVFKLG
+707 MDIAGYQDIFKLG

-726 VYSLLLVGLGI
+726 VYSLLLVSLGI
-737 YQKKKHLRIFALVLF
+737 YKKKKYLRISALVLF
-752 GITLAKL
+752 GVTLAKL

-780 LLLLTISF
+780 LLLLIISF
-788 LYNKFKDDIGDETK
+788 LYNKFKDKIGDESK

>member
-1 MNPQKIKELEQ
+1 MDPQKINELEQ
-12 KIGNLLYRQTVLY
+12 RIGNLLYRQSVFY
-25 NEIKLMESVL
+25 KEIKQLENEL
-35 DELKK
+35 AELK
-40 RNNLSSP
+40 RQSNFSSVS
-47 AENTVKTPT
+47 AINTVKTPA

-143 SPLTRIILGYMMGIG
+143 SPLTRIILGYLVGIG

-166 KPKFEDYSAV
+166 KPKFEGYSAV

-184 FYFITYFAYSFYDLI
+184 FYFITYFAYSFYNLI
-199 PQALAFVMMLI
+199 PQVLAFVMMLI
-210 FTVFAVFTAIKYN
+210 FTVFTVFAAIKYN

-247 RVEIL
+247 RVDIL

-278 AFFFTWLIYN
+278 AFFFTWLIYG
-288 SWFINKFIGSDLQGY
+288 SWFADKSFYSSLQGY
-303 EVLGL
+303 EALGI

-323 FNNIISKEKLDLIN
+323 FNNIISKEKLDKIN
-337 VVLILLN
+337 IILILLN
-344 SFIYFGFGYGIFNN
+344 SFIYFGFGYGIFNSN
-358 HPTLDIYLGLFT
+358 TKLDTYLGLFT
-370 LLNAAIHF
+370 LFNAVIHF
-378 AVLYFIRAKKLADTP
+378 VVLFFIKSKKLADST
-393 LFYSSLGMVF
+393 LFYSTLGMVF

-411 IQLNGSWVTL
+411 IQLDGSWVTL
-421 LWIAQGTILFWLG
+421 LWIAQGTILFWIG

-440 IYEKISFPILGLS
+440 IYEKISLPILGLS
-453 FLSFLEDCY
+453 FFSLLEDWRF
-462 SYYHPINLD
+462 YHYVNNLD
-471 INAFWNINFL
+471 VHAFWNINFL

-495 LSRKHPEPEI
+495 LSRKHAETE
-505 EKHSPFN
+505 ENQKFSPFN
-512 SIKSFYLPALLILT
+512 AIKSFYLPALLILT
-526 AYLTFRNEIAYFFDY
+526 AYLTFRNEIAYYFNY
-541 WYESSSIDME
+541 WLE
-551 DVTIVSIDGESSDY
+551 
-565 NSSDNQYNYNINIF
+565 NSSLKGKEISEIDDYSLYNYDINVF
-579 KNIYLLVYSLIFF
+579 KNIYLIAYSLVFF
-592 GGMALL
+592 GGLALL
-598 NFHKFKNNVL
+598 NFHKFKNKVL
-608 GISAIAIG
+608 GISAIVIG
-616 LLVLFAAQTF
+616 LLTLLSAQTF
-626 GVGELGELRYAYI
+626 GLEELGELRYAYI
-639 NGGSNKYFDVSF
+639 NGGSNEYFDVNF
-651 NYILIRYPLW
+651 NYILVRYLLW
-661 SSIAFALWAISKNAK
+661 GSVAFALWAIFKNTK
-676 SIIENAKFHI
+676 SIIENTKFHI
-686 FLDAVIY
+686 FLEMVIH

-700 SNELITF
+700 SNELVTW
-707 MDIAGYQDVFKLG
+707 MDIAGYQDIFKLG

-726 VYSLLLVGLGI
+726 VYSLLLVSLGI
-737 YQKKKHLRIFALVLF
+737 YKKKKYLRISALVLF
-752 GITLAKL
+752 GVTLAKL

-780 LLLLTISF
+780 LLLLIISF
-788 LYNKFKDDIGDETK
+788 LYNKFKDKIGDETK

>member
-1 MNPQKIKELEQ
+1 MDPQKINELEQ
-12 KIGNLLYRQTVLY
+12 RIGNLLYRQSVFY
-25 NEIKLMESVL
+25 KEIKQLENEL
-35 DELKK
+35 AELK
-40 RNNLSSP
+40 RQSNFSSVS
-47 AENTVKTPT
+47 ATNTVKTPV

-63 VEKPIERPTET
+63 VEKPIERPTEA

-143 SPLTRIILGYMMGIG
+143 SPLTRIILGYLVGVG

-166 KPKFEDYSAV
+166 KPKFEGYSAV

-184 FYFITYFAYSFYDLI
+184 FYFITYFAYSFYNLI
-199 PQALAFVMMLI
+199 PQILAFAMMLI
-210 FTVFAVFTAIKYN
+210 FTVFTVFAAIKYN

-247 RVEIL
+247 RVDIL

-278 AFFFTWLIYN
+278 AFFFTWLIYG
-288 SWFINKFIGSDLQGY
+288 SWFADKSFYSSLQGY
-303 EVLGL
+303 EALGI

-323 FNNIISKEKLDLIN
+323 FNNIISKEKLDKIN
-337 VVLILLN
+337 IILILLN
-344 SFIYFGFGYGIFNN
+344 SFIYFGFGYGIFNSN
-358 HPTLDIYLGLFT
+358 TKLDTYLGLFT
-370 LLNAAIHF
+370 LFNAVIHF
-378 AVLYFIRAKKLADTP
+378 VVLFFINSKKLADST
-393 LFYSSLGMVF
+393 LYYSTLGMVF

-411 IQLNGSWVTL
+411 IQLDGSWVTL
-421 LWIAQGTILFWLG
+421 LWIAQGTILFWIG

-440 IYEKISFPILGLS
+440 IYEKISLPILGLS
-453 FLSFLEDCY
+453 FLSLLEDWSFY
-462 SYYHPINLD
+462 RYANNGD
-471 INAFWNINFL
+471 IQAFWNINFL

-495 LSRKHPEPEI
+495 LSRKHAETE
-505 EKHSPFN
+505 ENQKFSPFN
-512 SIKSFYLPALLILT
+512 AIKSFYLPALLVLT
-526 AYLTFRNEIAYFFDY
+526 AYLTFRNEIAYYFNY
-541 WYESSSIDME
+541 WLE
-551 DVTIVSIDGESSDY
+551 
-565 NSSDNQYNYNINIF
+565 NSSLKGKEISEIDDYSLYNYDINVF
-579 KNIYLLVYSLIFF
+579 KNIYLIAYSLVFF
-592 GGMALL
+592 GGLALL
-598 NFHKFKNNVL
+598 NFHKFKNKVL
-608 GISAIAIG
+608 GISAIVIG
-616 LLVLFAAQTF
+616 LLTLLSAQTF
-626 GVGELGELRYAYI
+626 GLEELGELRYAYI
-639 NGGSNKYFDVSF
+639 NGGSNEYFDVNF
-651 NYILIRYPLW
+651 NYILVRYLLW
-661 SSIAFALWAISKNAK
+661 GSVAFALWAIFKNTK
-676 SIIENAKFHI
+676 SIIENTKFHI
-686 FLDAVIY
+686 FLEMVIH

-700 SNELITF
+700 SNELVTW
-707 MDIAGYQDVFKLG
+707 MDIAGYQDIFKLG

-726 VYSLLLVGLGI
+726 VYSLLLVSLGI
-737 YQKKKHLRIFALVLF
+737 YKKKKYLRISALVLF
-752 GITLAKL
+752 GVTLAKL

-765 NLSTISKTVV
+765 NLSTISKTIV

-780 LLLLTISF
+780 LLLLIISF
-788 LYNKFKDDIGDETK
+788 LYNKFKDKIGDETK

>member
-1 MNPQKIKELEQ
+1 MDPQKINELEQ
-12 KIGNLLYRQTVLY
+12 RIGNLLYRQSVFY
-25 NEIKLMESVL
+25 KEIKQLENEL
-35 DELKK
+35 AELK
-40 RNNLSSP
+40 RQSNFSSVS
-47 AENTVKTPT
+47 ATNTVKTPA

-143 SPLTRIILGYMMGIG
+143 SPLTRIILGYLVGIG

-166 KPKFEDYSAV
+166 KPKFEGYSAV

-184 FYFITYFAYSFYDLI
+184 FYFITYFAYSFYNLI
-199 PQALAFVMMLI
+199 PQILAFVMMLI
-210 FTVFAVFTAIKYN
+210 FTVFTVFAAIKYN

-247 RVEIL
+247 RVDIL

-278 AFFFTWLIYN
+278 AFFFTWLIYG
-288 SWFINKFIGSDLQGY
+288 SWFADKSFYSSLQGY
-303 EVLGL
+303 EALGI

-323 FNNIISKEKLDLIN
+323 FNNIISKEKLDKIN
-337 VVLILLN
+337 IILILLN
-344 SFIYFGFGYGIFNN
+344 SFIYFGFGYGIFNSN
-358 HPTLDIYLGLFT
+358 TKLDTYLGLFT
-370 LLNAAIHF
+370 LFNAVIHF
-378 AVLYFIRAKKLADTP
+378 VVLFFIKSKKLADST
-393 LFYSSLGMVF
+393 LFYSTLGMVF

-411 IQLNGSWVTL
+411 IQLDGSWVTL
-421 LWIAQGTILFWLG
+421 LWIAQGTILFWIG

-440 IYEKISFPILGLS
+440 IYEKISLPILGLS
-453 FLSFLEDCY
+453 FLSLLEDWSFY
-462 SYYHPINLD
+462 RYANNGD
-471 INAFWNINFL
+471 IQAFWNINFL

-495 LSRKHPEPEI
+495 LSRKHAETE
-505 EKHSPFN
+505 ENQKFSPFN
-512 SIKSFYLPALLILT
+512 AIKSFYLPALLVLT
-526 AYLTFRNEIAYFFDY
+526 AYLTFRNEIAYYFNY
-541 WYESSSIDME
+541 WLE
-551 DVTIVSIDGESSDY
+551 
-565 NSSDNQYNYNINIF
+565 NSSLKGKEISEIDEYSLYNYDINVF
-579 KNIYLLVYSLIFF
+579 KNIYLIAYSLVFF
-592 GGMALL
+592 GGLALL
-598 NFHKFKNNVL
+598 NFHKFKNKVL
-608 GISAIAIG
+608 GISAIVVG
-616 LLVLFAAQTF
+616 LLTLLSAQTF
-626 GVGELGELRYAYI
+626 GLEELGELRYAYI
-639 NGGSNKYFDVSF
+639 NGGSNEYFDVNF
-651 NYILIRYPLW
+651 NYILVRYLLW
-661 SSIAFALWAISKNAK
+661 GSVAFALWAIFKNTK
-676 SIIENAKFHI
+676 SIIENTKFHI
-686 FLDAVIY
+686 FLEMVIH

-700 SNELITF
+700 SNELVTW
-707 MDIAGYQDVFKLG
+707 MDIAGYQDIFKLG

-726 VYSLLLVGLGI
+726 VYSLLLVSLGI
-737 YQKKKHLRIFALVLF
+737 YKKKKYLRISALVLF
-752 GITLAKL
+752 GVTLAKL

-765 NLSTISKTVV
+765 NLSTISKTIV
-775 LIVLG
+775 LIILG
-780 LLLLTISF
+780 LLLLIISF
-788 LYNKFKDDIGDETK
+788 LYNKFKDKIGDETK
-802 H
+802 N

>member
-12 KIGNLLYRQTVLY
+12 KIGNLLYRQTVFY
-25 NEIKLMESVL
+25 KEIKQLENEL
-35 DELKK
+35 AELK
-40 RNNLSSP
+40 RQSNFSSVS
-47 AENTVKTPT
+47 ATNTVKTPA

-143 SPLTRIILGYMMGIG
+143 SPLTRIILGYLMGIG

-166 KPKFEDYSAV
+166 KPKFEGYSAV
-176 LVSGSISI
+176 LVSGAISI

-210 FTVFAVFTAIKYN
+210 FTAFGVFTAIKYK

-247 RVEIL
+247 RVDIL

-268 KRDWKTLHYS
+268 KKDWKTLHYS
-278 AFFFTWLIYN
+278 AFFFTWLIYG
-288 SWFINKFIGSDLQGY
+288 SWFADKSFYSSLQGY
-303 EVLGL
+303 EALGI

-323 FNNIISKEKLDLIN
+323 FNNIISKEKLDKIN
-337 VVLILLN
+337 IILILLN
-344 SFIYFGFGYGIFNN
+344 SFIYFGFGYGIFNSN
-358 HPTLDIYLGLFT
+358 TKLDTYLGLFT
-370 LLNAAIHF
+370 LFNAVIHF
-378 AVLYFIRAKKLADTP
+378 VVLFFIKSKKLADST
-393 LFYSSLGMVF
+393 LFYSTLGMVF

-411 IQLNGSWVTL
+411 IQLDGSWVTL
-421 LWIAQGTILFWLG
+421 LWIAQGTILFWIG

-440 IYEKISFPILGLS
+440 IYEKISLPILGLS
-453 FLSFLEDCY
+453 FLSLLEDWSFY
-462 SYYHPINLD
+462 RYANNGD
-471 INAFWNINFL
+471 IRAFWNINFL

-495 LSRKHPEPEI
+495 LSRKHAETE
-505 EKHSPFN
+505 ENQKFSPFN
-512 SIKSFYLPALLILT
+512 AIKSFYLPALLVFT
-526 AYLTFRNEIAYFFDY
+526 AYLTFRNEIAYYFNY
-541 WYESSSIDME
+541 WLE
-551 DVTIVSIDGESSDY
+551 
-565 NSSDNQYNYNINIF
+565 NSSLKGKEISEIDDYSLYNYDINVF
-579 KNIYLLVYSLIFF
+579 KNIYLIAYSLVFF
-592 GGMALL
+592 GGLALL
-598 NFHKFKNNVL
+598 NFHKFKNKVL
-608 GISAIAIG
+608 GISAIVIG
-616 LLVLFAAQTF
+616 LLTLLSAQTF
-626 GVGELGELRYAYI
+626 GLEELGELRYAYI
-639 NGGSNKYFDVSF
+639 NGGSNKYFDVNF
-651 NYILIRYPLW
+651 NYILVRYLLW
-661 SSIAFALWAISKNAK
+661 GSVAFALWAIFKNTK
-676 SIIENAKFHI
+676 SIIENTKLHI
-686 FLDAVIY
+686 FLEMVIH

-700 SNELITF
+700 SNELVTW
-707 MDIAGYQDVFKLG
+707 MDIAGYQDIFKLG

-737 YQKKKHLRIFALVLF
+737 YKKKKYLRISALVLF
-752 GITLAKL
+752 GVTLAKL

-780 LLLLTISF
+780 LLLLIISF
-788 LYNKFKDDIGDETK
+788 LYNKFKDKISDETK

>member
-1 MNPQKIKELEQ
+1 MDPQKINELEQ
-12 KIGNLLYRQTVLY
+12 RIGNLLYRQSVFY
-25 NEIKLMESVL
+25 KEIKQLENEL
-35 DELKK
+35 AELK
-40 RNNLSSP
+40 RQSNFSSVS
-47 AENTVKTPT
+47 ATNTVKTPA

-143 SPLTRIILGYMMGIG
+143 SPLTRIILGYLVGIG

-166 KPKFEDYSAV
+166 KPKFEGYSAV

-184 FYFITYFAYSFYDLI
+184 FYFITYFAYSFYNLI
-199 PQALAFVMMLI
+199 PQILAFVMMLI
-210 FTVFAVFTAIKYN
+210 FTVFTVFAAIKYN

-247 RVEIL
+247 RVDIL

-278 AFFFTWLIYN
+278 AFFFTWLIYG
-288 SWFINKFIGSDLQGY
+288 SWFADKSFYSSLQGY
-303 EVLGL
+303 EALGI

-323 FNNIISKEKLDLIN
+323 FNNIISKEKLDKIN
-337 VVLILLN
+337 IILILLN
-344 SFIYFGFGYGIFNN
+344 SFIYFGFGYGIFNSN
-358 HPTLDIYLGLFT
+358 TKLDTYLGLFT
-370 LLNAAIHF
+370 LFNAVIHF
-378 AVLYFIRAKKLADTP
+378 VVLFFIKSKKLADST
-393 LFYSSLGMVF
+393 LFYSTLGMVF

-411 IQLNGSWVTL
+411 IQLDGSWVTL
-421 LWIAQGTILFWLG
+421 LWIAQGTILFWIG

-440 IYEKISFPILGLS
+440 IYEKISLPILGLS
-453 FLSFLEDCY
+453 FLSLLEDWSFY
-462 SYYHPINLD
+462 RYANNGD
-471 INAFWNINFL
+471 IQAFWNINFL

-495 LSRKHPEPEI
+495 LSRKHAETE
-505 EKHSPFN
+505 ENQKFSPFN
-512 SIKSFYLPALLILT
+512 AIKSFYLPALLVLT
-526 AYLTFRNEIAYFFDY
+526 AYLTFRNEIAYYFNY
-541 WYESSSIDME
+541 WLE
-551 DVTIVSIDGESSDY
+551 
-565 NSSDNQYNYNINIF
+565 NSSLKGKEISEIDEYSLYNYDINVF
-579 KNIYLLVYSLIFF
+579 KNIYLIAYSLVFF
-592 GGMALL
+592 GGLALL
-598 NFHKFKNNVL
+598 NFHKFKNKVL
-608 GISAIAIG
+608 GISAIVVG
-616 LLVLFAAQTF
+616 LLTLLSAQTF
-626 GVGELGELRYAYI
+626 GLEELGELRYAYI
-639 NGGSNKYFDVSF
+639 NGGSNEYFDVNF
-651 NYILIRYPLW
+651 NYILVRYLLW
-661 SSIAFALWAISKNAK
+661 GSVAFALWAIFKNTK
-676 SIIENAKFHI
+676 SIIENTKFHI
-686 FLDAVIY
+686 FLEMVIH

-700 SNELITF
+700 SNELVTW
-707 MDIAGYQDVFKLG
+707 MDIAGYQDIFKLG

-726 VYSLLLVGLGI
+726 VYSLLLVSLGI
-737 YQKKKHLRIFALVLF
+737 YKKKKYLRISALVLF
-752 GITLAKL
+752 GVTLAKL

-780 LLLLTISF
+780 LLLLIISF
-788 LYNKFKDDIGDETK
+788 LYNKFKDKIGDETK

>member
-1 MNPQKIKELEQ
+1 MDPQKINELEQ
-12 KIGNLLYRQTVLY
+12 RIGNLLYRQSVFY
-25 NEIKLMESVL
+25 KEIKQLENEL
-35 DELKK
+35 AELK
-40 RNNLSSP
+40 RQNNFSSVS
-47 AENTVKTPT
+47 ATNTVKTPV

-63 VEKPIERPTET
+63 AEKPIERPTEA

-143 SPLTRIILGYMMGIG
+143 SPLTRIILGYLVGIG

-166 KPKFEDYSAV
+166 KPKFEGYSAV

-184 FYFITYFAYSFYDLI
+184 FYFITYFAYSFYNLI
-199 PQALAFVMMLI
+199 PQVLAFVMMLI
-210 FTVFAVFTAIKYN
+210 FTVFTVFAAIKYN

-247 RVEIL
+247 RVDIL

-278 AFFFTWLIYN
+278 AFFFTWLIYG
-288 SWFINKFIGSDLQGY
+288 SWFADKSFYSSLQGY
-303 EVLGL
+303 EALGI

-323 FNNIISKEKLDLIN
+323 FNNIISKEKLDKIN
-337 VVLILLN
+337 IILILLN
-344 SFIYFGFGYGIFNN
+344 SFIYFGFGYGIFNSN
-358 HPTLDIYLGLFT
+358 TKLDTYLGLFT
-370 LLNAAIHF
+370 LFNAVIHF
-378 AVLYFIRAKKLADTP
+378 VVLFFIKSKKLADST
-393 LFYSSLGMVF
+393 LFYSTLGMAF

-411 IQLNGSWVTL
+411 IQLDGSWVTL
-421 LWIAQGTILFWLG
+421 LWIAQGTILFWIG

-440 IYEKISFPILGLS
+440 IYEKISLPILGLS
-453 FLSFLEDCY
+453 FFSLLEDWRF
-462 SYYHPINLD
+462 YHYVNNLD
-471 INAFWNINFL
+471 VHAFWNINFL

-495 LSRKHPEPEI
+495 LSRKHAETE
-505 EKHSPFN
+505 ENQKFSPFN
-512 SIKSFYLPALLILT
+512 AIKSFYLPALLILT
-526 AYLTFRNEIAYFFDY
+526 AYLTFRNEIAYYFNY
-541 WYESSSIDME
+541 WLE
-551 DVTIVSIDGESSDY
+551 
-565 NSSDNQYNYNINIF
+565 NSSLKGKEISEIDDYSLYNYDINVF
-579 KNIYLLVYSLIFF
+579 KNIYLIAYSLVFF
-592 GGMALL
+592 GGLALL
-598 NFHKFKNNVL
+598 NFHKFKNKVL
-608 GISAIAIG
+608 GISAIVIG
-616 LLVLFAAQTF
+616 LLTLLSAQTF
-626 GVGELGELRYAYI
+626 GLEELGELRYAYI
-639 NGGSNKYFDVSF
+639 NGGSNEYFDVNF
-651 NYILIRYPLW
+651 NYILVRYLLW
-661 SSIAFALWAISKNAK
+661 GSVAFALWAIFKNTK
-676 SIIENAKFHI
+676 SIIENTKFHI
-686 FLDAVIY
+686 FLEMVIH

-700 SNELITF
+700 SNELVTW
-707 MDIAGYQDVFKLG
+707 MDIAGYQDIFKLG

-726 VYSLLLVGLGI
+726 VYSLLLVSLGI
-737 YQKKKHLRIFALVLF
+737 YKKKKYLRISALVLF
-752 GITLAKL
+752 GVTLAKL

-780 LLLLTISF
+780 LLLLIISF
-788 LYNKFKDDIGDETK
+788 LYNKFKDKISDETK

>member
-1 MNPQKIKELEQ
+1 MDPQKINELEQ
-12 KIGNLLYRQTVLY
+12 RIGNLLYRQSVFY
-25 NEIKLMESVL
+25 KEIKQLENEL
-35 DELKK
+35 AELK
-40 RNNLSSP
+40 RQSNFSSVS
-47 AENTVKTPT
+47 ATNTVKTPV

-63 VEKPIERPTET
+63 AEKPIERPTEA

-100 NRPKQPS
+100 NKPKQPS

-143 SPLTRIILGYMMGIG
+143 SPLTRIILGYLVGIG

-166 KPKFEDYSAV
+166 KPKFEGYSAV

-184 FYFITYFAYSFYDLI
+184 FYFITYFAYSFYNLI
-199 PQALAFVMMLI
+199 PQILAFAMMLI
-210 FTVFAVFTAIKYN
+210 FTVFTVFAAIKYN

-247 RVEIL
+247 RVDIL

-278 AFFFTWLIYN
+278 AFFFTWLIYG
-288 SWFINKFIGSDLQGY
+288 SWFADKSFYSSLQGY
-303 EVLGL
+303 EALGI

-323 FNNIISKEKLDLIN
+323 FNNIISKEKLDKIN
-337 VVLILLN
+337 IILILLN
-344 SFIYFGFGYGIFNN
+344 SFIYFGFGYGIFNSN
-358 HPTLDIYLGLFT
+358 TKLDTYLGLFT
-370 LLNAAIHF
+370 LFNAVIHF
-378 AVLYFIRAKKLADTP
+378 VVLFFIKSKKLADST
-393 LFYSSLGMVF
+393 LFYSTLGMVF

-411 IQLNGSWVTL
+411 IQLDGSWVTL
-421 LWIAQGTILFWLG
+421 LWIAQGTILFWIG

-440 IYEKISFPILGLS
+440 IYEKISLPILGLS
-453 FLSFLEDCY
+453 FLSLLEDWSFY
-462 SYYHPINLD
+462 RYANNGD
-471 INAFWNINFL
+471 IQAFWNINFL

-495 LSRKHPEPEI
+495 LSRKHAETE
-505 EKHSPFN
+505 ENQKFSPFN
-512 SIKSFYLPALLILT
+512 AIKSFYLPALLVLT
-526 AYLTFRNEIAYFFDY
+526 AYLTFRNEIAYYFNY
-541 WYESSSIDME
+541 WLE
-551 DVTIVSIDGESSDY
+551 
-565 NSSDNQYNYNINIF
+565 NSSLKGKEISEIDDYSLYNYDINVF
-579 KNIYLLVYSLIFF
+579 KNIYLIAYSLVFF
-592 GGMALL
+592 GGLALL
-598 NFHKFKNNVL
+598 NFHKFKNKVL
-608 GISAIAIG
+608 GISAIIIG
-616 LLVLFAAQTF
+616 LLTLLSAQTF
-626 GVGELGELRYAYI
+626 GLEELGELRYAYI
-639 NGGSNKYFDVSF
+639 NGGSNEYFDVNF
-651 NYILIRYPLW
+651 NYILVRYLLW
-661 SSIAFALWAISKNAK
+661 GSVAFALWAIFKNTK

-686 FLDAVIY
+686 FLEMVIH

-700 SNELITF
+700 SNELVTW
-707 MDIAGYQDVFKLG
+707 MDIAGYQDIFKLG

-726 VYSLLLVGLGI
+726 VYSLLLVSLGI
-737 YQKKKHLRIFALVLF
+737 YKKKKYLRISALVLF
-752 GITLAKL
+752 GVTLAKL

-780 LLLLTISF
+780 LLLLIISF
-788 LYNKFKDDIGDETK
+788 LYNKFKDKIGDETK

>member
-1 MNPQKIKELEQ
+1 MDPQKINELEQ
-12 KIGNLLYRQTVLY
+12 RIGNLLYRQSVFY
-25 NEIKLMESVL
+25 KEIKQLENEL
-35 DELKK
+35 AELK
-40 RNNLSSP
+40 RQSNFSSVS
-47 AENTVKTPT
+47 ATNTVKTPV
-56 EKPTERP
+56 EKPTERSA
-63 VEKPIERPTET
+63 EKPIERPTEA

-100 NRPKQPS
+100 NKPKQPS

-143 SPLTRIILGYMMGIG
+143 SPLTRIILGYLVGIG

-166 KPKFEDYSAV
+166 KPKFEGYSAV

-184 FYFITYFAYSFYDLI
+184 FYFITYFAYSFYNLI
-199 PQALAFVMMLI
+199 PQILAFAMMLI
-210 FTVFAVFTAIKYN
+210 FTVFTVFAAIKYN

-247 RVEIL
+247 RVDIL

-278 AFFFTWLIYN
+278 AFFFTWLIYG
-288 SWFINKFIGSDLQGY
+288 SWFADKSFYSSLQGY
-303 EVLGL
+303 EALGI

-323 FNNIISKEKLDLIN
+323 FNNIISKEKLDKIN
-337 VVLILLN
+337 IILILLN
-344 SFIYFGFGYGIFNN
+344 SFIYFGFGYGIFNSN
-358 HPTLDIYLGLFT
+358 TKLDTYLGLFT
-370 LLNAAIHF
+370 LFNAVIHF
-378 AVLYFIRAKKLADTP
+378 VVLFFIKSKKLADST
-393 LFYSSLGMVF
+393 LFYSTLGMVF

-411 IQLNGSWVTL
+411 IQLDGSWVTL
-421 LWIAQGTILFWLG
+421 LWIAQGTILFWIG

-440 IYEKISFPILGLS
+440 IYEKISLPILGLS
-453 FLSFLEDCY
+453 FLSLLEDW
-462 SYYHPINLD
+462 SFYHYVNNLD
-471 INAFWNINFL
+471 IHAFWNINFL

-495 LSRKHPEPEI
+495 LSRKHAETE
-505 EKHSPFN
+505 ENQKFSPFN
-512 SIKSFYLPALLILT
+512 AIKSFYLPALLVLT
-526 AYLTFRNEIAYFFDY
+526 AYLTFRNEIAYYFNY
-541 WYESSSIDME
+541 WLE
-551 DVTIVSIDGESSDY
+551 
-565 NSSDNQYNYNINIF
+565 NSSLKGKEISEIDEYSLYNYDINVF
-579 KNIYLLVYSLIFF
+579 KNIYLLAYSLVFF
-592 GGMALL
+592 GGLALL
-598 NFHKFKNNVL
+598 NFHKFKNKVL
-608 GISAIAIG
+608 GISAIVIG
-616 LLVLFAAQTF
+616 LLTLLSAQTF
-626 GVGELGELRYAYI
+626 GLEELGELRYAYI
-639 NGGSNKYFDVSF
+639 NGGSNEYFDVNF
-651 NYILIRYPLW
+651 NYILVRYLLW
-661 SSIAFALWAISKNAK
+661 GSVAFALWAIFKNTK
-676 SIIENAKFHI
+676 SIIENTKFHI
-686 FLDAVIY
+686 FLEMVIH

-700 SNELITF
+700 SNELVTW
-707 MDIAGYQDVFKLG
+707 MDIAGYQDIFKLG

-726 VYSLLLVGLGI
+726 VYSLLLVSLGI
-737 YQKKKHLRIFALVLF
+737 YKKKKYLRISALVLF
-752 GITLAKL
+752 GVTLAKL

-780 LLLLTISF
+780 LLLLIISF
-788 LYNKFKDDIGDETK
+788 LYNKFKDKIGDETK

>member
-1 MNPQKIKELEQ
+1 MDPQKINELEQ
-12 KIGNLLYRQTVLY
+12 RIGNLLYRQSVFY
-25 NEIKLMESVL
+25 KEIKQLENEL
-35 DELKK
+35 AELK
-40 RNNLSSP
+40 RQSNFSSVS
-47 AENTVKTPT
+47 AANTVKTPA

-143 SPLTRIILGYMMGIG
+143 SPLTRIILGYLVGIG

-166 KPKFEDYSAV
+166 KPKFEGYSAV

-184 FYFITYFAYSFYDLI
+184 FYFITYFAYSFYNLI
-199 PQALAFVMMLI
+199 PQILAFAMMLI
-210 FTVFAVFTAIKYN
+210 FTVFTVFAAIKYN

-247 RVEIL
+247 RVDIL

-278 AFFFTWLIYN
+278 AFFFTWMIYG
-288 SWFINKFIGSDLQGY
+288 SWFANKSFDSNLQGY
-303 EVLGL
+303 EALGI
-308 GFATAFFLIFYGVSL
+308 GFATAFFLVFYGVSL
-323 FNNIISKEKLDLIN
+323 FNNIISKEKLDKVNII
-337 VVLILLN
+337 LILLN
-344 SFIYFGFGYGIFNN
+344 SFIYFGFGYGIFNSN
-358 HPTLDIYLGLFT
+358 TKLDTYLGLFT
-370 LLNAAIHF
+370 LFNAVIHF
-378 AVLYFIRAKKLADTP
+378 VVLFFIKSKKLADST
-393 LFYSSLGMVF
+393 LFYSTLGMVF

-411 IQLNGSWVTL
+411 IQLDGSWVTL
-421 LWIAQGTILFWLG
+421 LWIAQGTILFWIG

-440 IYEKISFPILGLS
+440 IYEKISLPILGLS
-453 FLSFLEDCY
+453 FLSLLEDWSFY
-462 SYYHPINLD
+462 RYTNNGD
-471 INAFWNINFL
+471 IQAFWNINFL

-495 LSRKHPEPEI
+495 LSRKHDETE
-505 EKHSPFN
+505 ENQKFSPFN
-512 SIKSFYLPALLILT
+512 AIKSFYLPALLVLT
-526 AYLTFRNEIAYFFDY
+526 VYLTFRNEIAYYFDY
-541 WYESSSIDME
+541 WYESSSVLVREKGDE
-551 DVTIVSIDGESSDY
+551 YNDY
-565 NSSDNQYNYNINIF
+565 NNDIGIF
-579 KNIYLLVYSLIFF
+579 RNIYLLAYSLVFF

-598 NFHKFKNNVL
+598 NFYKFKNKIL
-608 GISAIAIG
+608 GVSSIVIG
-616 LLVLFAAQTF
+616 LLVLFAAQTY
-626 GVGELGELRYAYI
+626 GLGELGDLRYSYI
-639 NGGSNKYFDVSF
+639 DGHYSKYFDVSI

-661 SSIAFALWAISKNAK
+661 AAVGFALWAIFKNTK
-676 SIIENAKFHI
+676 SIIENTKLHI
-686 FLDAVIY
+686 FLEMVIH

-700 SNELITF
+700 SNELVTW
-707 MDIAGYQDVFKLG
+707 MDIAGYQDIFKLG

-726 VYSLLLVGLGI
+726 VYSLLLVSLGI
-737 YQKKKHLRIFALVLF
+737 YKKKKYLRISALVLF
-752 GITLAKL
+752 GVTLAKL

-780 LLLLTISF
+780 LLLLIISF
-788 LYNKFKDDIGDETK
+788 LYNKFKDKISDETK

>member
-1 MNPQKIKELEQ
+1 MDPQKINELEQ
-12 KIGNLLYRQTVLY
+12 RIGNLLYRQSVFY
-25 NEIKLMESVL
+25 KEIKQLENEL
-35 DELKK
+35 AELK
-40 RNNLSSP
+40 RQSNFSSVS
-47 AENTVKTPT
+47 AVNTVKTPA
-56 EKPTERP
+56 
-63 VEKPIERPTET
+63 EKPIERPTEA

-143 SPLTRIILGYMMGIG
+143 SPLTRIILGYLVGIG

-166 KPKFEDYSAV
+166 KPKFEGYSAV

-184 FYFITYFAYSFYDLI
+184 FYFITYFAYSFYNLI
-199 PQALAFVMMLI
+199 PQILAFAMMLI
-210 FTVFAVFTAIKYN
+210 FTVFTVFAAIKYN

-247 RVEIL
+247 RVDIL

-278 AFFFTWLIYN
+278 AFFFTWMIYG
-288 SWFINKFIGSDLQGY
+288 SWFANKSFDSNLQGY
-303 EVLGL
+303 EALGI
-308 GFATAFFLIFYGVSL
+308 GFATAFFLVFYGVSL
-323 FNNIISKEKLDLIN
+323 FNNIISKEKLDKVNII
-337 VVLILLN
+337 LILLN
-344 SFIYFGFGYGIFNN
+344 SFIYFGFEFGIFNG
-358 HPTLDIYLGLFT
+358 HSILDSYLGLFT
-370 LLNAAIHF
+370 LFNAAIHF
-378 AVLYFIRAKKLADTP
+378 AVLFFIKSKKLADST
-393 LFYSSLGMVF
+393 LFYSTLGMVF

-411 IQLNGSWVTL
+411 IQLDGNWVTL
-421 LWIAQGTILFWLG
+421 MWTTQGTILFWLG
-434 KTKNIP
+434 KTKKIS
-440 IYEKISFPILGLS
+440 IYEKISLPILGLA
-453 FLSFLEDCY
+453 FLSFLEDWERY
-462 SYYHPINLD
+462 SYAVDLD
-471 INAFWNINFL
+471 IHAFWNINFL
-481 TGILAI
+481 TGIFAV
-487 LGYGFVVY
+487 LGYGFAVY
-495 LSRKHPEPEI
+495 LSRKHPDPEI
-505 EKHSPFN
+505 QKFSPFN
-512 SIKSFYLPALLILT
+512 TIKSFYLPALLVLT
-526 AYLTFRNEIAYFFDY
+526 AYLTFRNEIGYFFDY
-541 WYESSSIDME
+541 WYESTSLKGKEI
-551 DVTIVSIDGESSDY
+551 GETDEFSL
-565 NSSDNQYNYNINIF
+565 YNYDIEIF
-579 KNIYLLVYSLIFF
+579 KNIYLLAYSLVFF

-598 NFHKFKNNVL
+598 NFYKFKNKVL

-626 GVGELGELRYAYI
+626 GVGELGELRYSYI
-639 NGGSNKYFDVSF
+639 NGNSNKYFNVSF

-661 SSIAFALWAISKNAK
+661 SSIAFALWAIFKNAK
-676 SIIENAKFHI
+676 SIIENTKFHI

-700 SNELITF
+700 SNELVTW
-707 MDIAGYQDVFKLG
+707 MDLAGYQDVFKLG

-737 YQKKKHLRIFALVLF
+737 FQKKKHLRIFALVLF

-765 NLSTISKTVV
+765 NLSTIYKTIV
-775 LIVLG
+775 LIILG
-780 LLLLTISF
+780 LLLLIISF
-788 LYNKFKDDIGDETK
+788 LYNKFKDKIGDETK
-802 H
+802 N

>member
-1 MNPQKIKELEQ
+1 MDPQKINELEQ
-12 KIGNLLYRQTVLY
+12 RIGNLLYRQSVFY
-25 NEIKLMESVL
+25 KEIKQLENEL
-35 DELKK
+35 AELK
-40 RNNLSSP
+40 RQSNFSSVS
-47 AENTVKTPT
+47 ATNTVKTPV

-63 VEKPIERPTET
+63 AEKPIERPTEA

-143 SPLTRIILGYMMGIG
+143 SPLTRIILGYLVGIG

-166 KPKFEDYSAV
+166 KPKFEGYSAV

-184 FYFITYFAYSFYDLI
+184 FYFITYFAYSFYNLI
-199 PQALAFVMMLI
+199 PQILAFAMMLI
-210 FTVFAVFTAIKYN
+210 FTVFTVFAAIKYN

-247 RVEIL
+247 RVDIL

-268 KRDWKTLHYS
+268 KRDWKTLHYN
-278 AFFFTWLIYN
+278 AFFLTWLIYG
-288 SWFINKFIGSDLQGY
+288 SWFADKSFYSSLQGY
-303 EVLGL
+303 EALGI

-323 FNNIISKEKLDLIN
+323 FNNIISKEKLDKIN
-337 VVLILLN
+337 IILILLN
-344 SFIYFGFGYGIFNN
+344 SFIYFGFGYGIFNSN
-358 HPTLDIYLGLFT
+358 TKLDTYLGLFT
-370 LLNAAIHF
+370 LFNAVIHF
-378 AVLYFIRAKKLADTP
+378 VVLFFIKSKKLADST
-393 LFYSSLGMVF
+393 LFYSTLGMVF

-411 IQLNGSWVTL
+411 IQLDGSWVTL
-421 LWIAQGTILFWLG
+421 LWIAQGTILFWIG

-440 IYEKISFPILGLS
+440 IYEKISLPILGLS
-453 FLSFLEDCY
+453 FFSLLEDWRF
-462 SYYHPINLD
+462 YHYVNNLD
-471 INAFWNINFL
+471 VHAFWNINFL

-495 LSRKHPEPEI
+495 LSRNHAETEENQKF
-505 EKHSPFN
+505 SPFN
-512 SIKSFYLPALLILT
+512 AIKSFYLPALLILT
-526 AYLTFRNEIAYFFDY
+526 AYLTFRNEIAYYFNY
-541 WYESSSIDME
+541 WLE
-551 DVTIVSIDGESSDY
+551 
-565 NSSDNQYNYNINIF
+565 NSSLKGKEISEIDEYSLYNYDINVF
-579 KNIYLLVYSLIFF
+579 KNIYLIAYSLVFF
-592 GGMALL
+592 GGLALL
-598 NFHKFKNNVL
+598 NFHKFKNKVL
-608 GISAIAIG
+608 GISAIVIG
-616 LLVLFAAQTF
+616 LLTLLSAQTF
-626 GVGELGELRYAYI
+626 GLEELGELRYAYI
-639 NGGSNKYFDVSF
+639 NGGSNEYFDVNF
-651 NYILIRYPLW
+651 NYILVRYLLW
-661 SSIAFALWAISKNAK
+661 GSVAFALWAIFKNTK
-676 SIIENAKFHI
+676 SIIENTKFHI
-686 FLDAVIY
+686 FLEMVIH

-700 SNELITF
+700 SNELVTW
-707 MDIAGYQDVFKLG
+707 MDIAGYQDIFKLG

-726 VYSLLLVGLGI
+726 VYSLLLVSLGI
-737 YQKKKHLRIFALVLF
+737 YKKKKYLRISALVLF
-752 GITLAKL
+752 GVTLAKL

-780 LLLLTISF
+780 LLLLIISF
-788 LYNKFKDDIGDETK
+788 LYNKFKDKISDETK